1 MKFKNMFF
9 LLSTPIIPVI
19 ALTSCSAV
27 DENAP
32 VKLETTVFAAK
43 NESSFN
49 NIFNL
54 LDDQNKIENSFIEKN
69 TEQINSSVQK
79 TIDTDKK
86 IQEKL
91 RIFFFKS
98 IYDSLYS
105 VENII
110 DGVLK
115 PQEAFGDRLKA
126 IEEIKKFI
134 IKSSDEN
141 NKFKLLEDELLKI
154 VDMKLILSQKNEG
167 EIQSSWVWEMEFRL
181 AENSE
186 LAKII
191 QGNIDPTINKRGVF
205 YKRENLSEEEIIF
218 ARAAASK
225 LVPNTTTEEDKLK
238 WKEAYDTE
246 ILQAQYQSSKWYWN
260 NDTKIMKTIKLES
273 NINPYSKDGTFGG
286 FSDSDSKRTL
296 FGIDFKQSANN
307 FNLYKPTLLF
317 QSKTVVESYIN
328 SDWRKFL
335 EYKQYLSSSESNNT
349 SEADEEKA
357 KDIIFDLNCANVK
370 YDKKI

>member
-32 VKLETTVFAAK
+32 VKLDTTVFAAK

-49 NIFNL
+49 NILNL
-54 LDDQNKIENSFIEKN
+54 LEDQNKIENSFIKKN

-167 EIQSSWVWEMEFRL
+167 EIQSS
-181 AENSE
+181 
-186 LAKII
+186 
-191 QGNIDPTINKRGVF
+191 
-205 YKRENLSEEEIIF
+205 
-218 ARAAASK
+218 
-225 LVPNTTTEEDKLK
+225 
-238 WKEAYDTE
+238 
-246 ILQAQYQSSKWYWN
+246 
-260 NDTKIMKTIKLES
+260 
-273 NINPYSKDGTFGG
+273 
-286 FSDSDSKRTL
+286 
-296 FGIDFKQSANN
+296 
-307 FNLYKPTLLF
+307 
-317 QSKTVVESYIN
+317 
-328 SDWRKFL
+328 
-335 EYKQYLSSSESNNT
+335 
-349 SEADEEKA
+349 
-357 KDIIFDLNCANVK
+357 
-370 YDKKI
+370 